1 MDVVDSMDAAFTFA
15 INSTLLWET
24 VLGNH
29 VQESTMTCKELLSYL
44 SVMDYS
50 VSKINPLSDD
60 PSDTQRFVD
69 VDCFGNYN
77 IEANGAWVPHFSSL
91 LYACFG
97 MMHQYSS
104 PQGKNMPKEFRGCRY
119 A

>member
-1 MDVVDSMDAAFTFA
+1 MDAAFTFA
-15 INSTLLWET
+15 IKSTLLWERM
-24 VLGNH
+24 LGNH
-29 VQESTMTCKELLSYL
+29 VQESTMTHKELMSYL
-44 SVMDYS
+44 SVMAYS
-50 VSKINPLSDD
+50 VSKINPLFDD

-77 IEANGAWVPHFSSL
+77 IEANGARVPHFSSL

-104 PQGKNMPKEFRGCRY
+104 P
-119 A
+119 